1 MPNNINIRDIVS
13 IAVTVLLIIL
23 GIIGGLAGQ
32 GKLLPDKPDSQ
43 GVSQNQPKAQGLPT
57 QQQILDAT
65 NAYRAQNG
73 RSPVKADPQLNQV
86 AQKWAEQMARE
97 EHLYHN
103 PNYGKQYRPGWR
115 AASENVAQNWVGA
128 SAEAIVDQWAKSPGH
143 NKNMLS
149 PGVTHL
155 GVGVAKSASGKVYA
169 VQNFAQY

>member
-1 MPNNINIRDIVS
+1 MPNNIRDIVS

-32 GKLLPDKPDSQ
+32 GNLLPNNQNLP
-43 GVSQNQPKAQGLPT
+43 GVSTNQPEARNLPT
-57 QQQILDAT
+57 QQQIIDAT
-65 NAYRAQNG
+65 NAFRTQNG

-86 AQKWAEQMARE
+86 AQRWAEQMARE
-97 EHLYHN
+97 DRLYHN
-103 PNYGKQYRPGWR
+103 PNYSNQYRPGWR
-115 AASENVAQNWVGA
+115 GASENVAQNWVGV
-128 SAEAIVDQWAKSPGH
+128 SAQAFVDQWANSPGH
-143 NKNMLS
+143 RANMLS

>member
-1 MPNNINIRDIVS
+1 MPKNINIRDVVS

-32 GKLLPDKPDSQ
+32 GKLLPDKTDFQ

-128 SAEAIVDQWAKSPGH
+128 SAEAFVDQWAKSPGH